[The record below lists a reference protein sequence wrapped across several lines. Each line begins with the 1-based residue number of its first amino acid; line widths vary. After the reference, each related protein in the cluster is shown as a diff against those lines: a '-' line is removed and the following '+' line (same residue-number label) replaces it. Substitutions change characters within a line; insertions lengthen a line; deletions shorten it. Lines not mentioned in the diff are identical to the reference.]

1 MYSYR
6 IYLGLNVKFYVCR
19 SFLQKAYIY
28 SIKYF
33 KIKKLMQE
41 FVDLS
46 VIYRFCLQKCYTT
59 QCILPKNPVLHLEI
73 SYFDSELLCFSSK
86 QLFSISLG

>member
-1 MYSYR
+1 
-6 IYLGLNVKFYVCR
+6 
-19 SFLQKAYIY
+19 
-28 SIKYF
+28 
-33 KIKKLMQE
+33 MQE

-59 QCILPKNPVLHLEI
+59 HCILPKNPVLHLEI